1 MTSCWN
7 NLWQVCWAQQPC
19 SKLSTSRWQ
28 LFNKLGTSS
37 ANTSCWQVVGTAL
50 LQVCCRFVTT
60 CAFLRVYQGLFSPR
74 GKTLGTRLRM
84 QKKCNVWSQDKDIQ
98 KCNFHY
104 KTVRRFFT
112 EIAGGHVLSKCPKE
126 RHSPPW
132 NIKFSICFQGGDC
145 LSLGHLLRTWRTEKI
160 PYAKLTW
167 SEISVCTSSVVWFT
181 LSKFLWSQ

>member
-1 MTSCWN
+1 M
-7 NLWQVCWAQQPC
+7 AQ
-19 SKLSTSRWQ
+19 
-28 LFNKLGTSS
+28 N
-37 ANTSCWQVVGTAL
+37 
-50 LQVCCRFVTT
+50 
-60 CAFLRVYQGLFSPR
+60 
-74 GKTLGTRLRM
+74 
-84 QKKCNVWSQDKDIQ
+84 KDIQ

-160 PYAKLTW
+160 PYAKLT
-167 SEISVCTSSVVWFT
+167 
-181 LSKFLWSQ
+181 

>member
-1 MTSCWN
+1 MIFNTVWKFLN
-7 NLWQVCWAQQPC
+7 
-19 SKLSTSRWQ
+19 SRWRRQ
-28 LFNKLGTSS
+28 WRISTY
-37 ANTSCWQVVGTAL
+37 VVIFFVGFTFRSL
-50 LQVCCRFVTT
+50 L
-60 CAFLRVYQGLFSPR
+60 
-74 GKTLGTRLRM
+74 
-84 QKKCNVWSQDKDIQ
+84 SQNKDIQ

-145 LSLGHLLRTWRTEKI
+145 FSLGHLLTTWRTEKI

-167 SEISVCTSSVVWFT
+167 SEISVCTSSVL
-181 LSKFLWSQ
+181 LSKIRYYKDVTLCENYVRDFFYSRHFASKCQIPRHQSLNTENATPSVSPPFWQ